1 MLEKRS
7 TLVRDLLNNNSLFVS
22 QLYADKSLALL
33 YCMLCWSKKGFQMA
47 PQSRIA
53 VETLSNLATTATVT
67 VDWNVKAR
75 TNNDIIH
82 APYVNRILLHMVIWN
97 AIPEIH

>member
-1 MLEKRS
+1 MILFCLLYVRIKKRS
-7 TLVRDLLNNNSLFVS
+7 ALVRDLLNNNSLFVS
-22 QLYADKSLALL
+22 QMYADKSLALL

-53 VETLSNLATTATVT
+53 VEAISNLATTVT

-75 TNNDIIH
+75 TNDLS
-82 APYVNRILLHMVIWN
+82 P
-97 AIPEIH
+97 PQ